1 MDSDSL
7 MNEWSSDDASESQH
21 HDVPDL
27 DNDSQRAT
35 AGRRS
40 QLRPAGL
47 GLAFVPL
54 ADWKPELPY
63 DEQPPENI
71 RYDVEW
77 KLSVNNRQRSGES
90 EPRVV
95 ISPRTFWKHVL
106 RSKLRTAVD
115 KSPKLWEP
123 SETKIVLSVADRKTS
138 NITKRFAKL
147 DIDWPYLAKQ
157 FQDWSHFLRSG
168 KKLSMQVTFYYVE
181 GGNKAAP
188 AVRGATAT

>member
-7 MNEWSSDDASESQH
+7 LNEWSSDDASESQP

-54 ADWKPELPY
+54 ADWKPELLY

-71 RYDVEW
+71 RYEVEW

-90 EPRVV
+90 ESGIQDLTSMDRARGRC
-95 ISPRTFWKHVL
+95 ITRTNY
-106 RSKLRTAVD
+106 
-115 KSPKLWEP
+115 
-123 SETKIVLSVADRKTS
+123 
-138 NITKRFAKL
+138 NI
-147 DIDWPYLAKQ
+147 
-157 FQDWSHFLRSG
+157 
-168 KKLSMQVTFYYVE
+168 
-181 GGNKAAP
+181 AP
-188 AVRGATAT
+188 ARLPTRCWVKIDI